1 MGCRPALFLWGL
13 CPDHVV
19 KDEQDATASIRQA
32 GERGGVCTHPNRILM
47 PKTITGLWPHVTQF
61 DNLHRS
67 YLEARRSKRY
77 RPDVLRFTESLEANL
92 FDIQDALT
100 GKTWAPGPQREFVV
114 REPKLRAIQ
123 APPFAD
129 RVVHHALVGVVG
141 PHFERRFI
149 SDSYACRQGKGTQR
163 AVARVQHFLR
173 VAKRNH
179 GDGIYVM
186 QADISRYFASIR
198 YDVLMREAARV
209 ISDPDV
215 LWLWRRIVA
224 GYGHE
229 NGVGLPVGALT
240 SQLGANIVL
249 NRLDHVA
256 KDDMGLRHYV
266 RYMDD
271 FIAVLPTK
279 HAAQEVMQVM
289 EAVVGDLGLHLNPKT
304 AVHPWQRGVD
314 FCGYRIWPTHI
325 LPRKRN
331 IKRARADF
339 RELASQFYHGE
350 VELERVRQRVAS
362 FLAYAKHCNAQRTVE
377 GVLGDL
383 VLVPGL
389 RGIVAANAG
398 NNRQFVSR

>member
-1 MGCRPALFLWGL
+1 
-13 CPDHVV
+13 
-19 KDEQDATASIRQA
+19 
-32 GERGGVCTHPNRILM
+32 M
-47 PKTITGLWPHVTQF
+47 PKTITGLWPTITRF
-61 DNLHRS
+61 DNLHHA

-77 RPDVLRFTESLEANL
+77 RPDVLRFSESLEENL
-92 FDIQDALT
+92 FDLQAALV
-100 GKTWAPGPQREFVV
+100 GGTWAPGPQREFVV

-129 RVVHHALVGVVG
+129 RVVHHALVAVVG

-149 SDSYACRQGKGTQR
+149 ADSFACREGKGTQR

-179 GDGIYVM
+179 GDGLYVLK
-186 QADISRYFASIR
+186 ADISKYFASIR
-198 YDVLMREAARV
+198 HDVLMREVERV

-215 LWLWRRIVA
+215 LWLWRRIIA
-224 GYGHE
+224 GYGHG

-240 SQLGANIVL
+240 SQLAANIML

-256 KDDMGLRHYV
+256 KDDLGLRYYV

-271 FIAVLPTK
+271 FIVILPNK
-279 HAAQEVMQVM
+279 QAAQQVMQ
-289 EAVVGDLGLHLNPKT
+289 ALGDTVRELGLSLNPKT
-304 AVHPWQRGVD
+304 AIHPWQRGID
-314 FCGYRIWPTHI
+314 FCGYRVWPTHI

-331 IKRARADF
+331 IKRARLDF
-339 RELASQFYHGE
+339 RQLMCAYFNGE
-350 VELERVRQRVAS
+350 VDQGHVHQRVAS
-362 FLAYAKHCNAQRTVE
+362 FIAYAKHCNAQRTVE

-389 RGIVAANAG
+389 RDILPAKAG
-398 NNRQFVSR
+398 NIGQLPSE

>member
-1 MGCRPALFLWGL
+1 
-13 CPDHVV
+13 
-19 KDEQDATASIRQA
+19 
-32 GERGGVCTHPNRILM
+32 M
-47 PKTITGLWPHVTQF
+47 PKTISGLWPSITQF
-61 DNLHRS
+61 DNIYRA

-77 RPDVLRFTESLEANL
+77 RPDVLRFAESLEDNL
-92 FDIQDALT
+92 FALQAAMIE
-100 GKTWAPGPQREFVV
+100 KTWTPGPQREFIV

-129 RVVHHALVGVVG
+129 RVVHHALVAVVG

-149 SDSYACRQGKGTQR
+149 SDSFACREGNGTQA

-179 GDGIYVM
+179 GDGLYVVK
-186 QADISRYFASIR
+186 ADISKYFASIQHHI
-198 YDVLMREAARV
+198 LMDEVERV

-215 LWLWRRIVA
+215 LWLWRQVIS

-229 NGVGLPVGALT
+229 AGLGLPVGALT

-249 NRLDHVA
+249 NRLDHIV
-256 KDDMGLRHYV
+256 KDDMGVRFYA

-271 FIAVLPTK
+271 FVAVLPDK
-279 HAAQEVMQVM
+279 ASAQRVLREM
-289 EAVVGDLGLHLNPKT
+289 ERIVNSLGLSLNPKT
-304 AVHPWQRGVD
+304 AIHPWQRGID

-339 RELASQFYHGE
+339 RRLMCEYFVGE
-350 VELERVRQRVAS
+350 VSLAEVRQRVMS
-362 FLAYAKHCNAQRTVE
+362 FLAYAKHCQAHRTVE

-389 RGIVAANAG
+389 RDIPAKLALGG
-398 NNRQFVSR
+398 

>member
-1 MGCRPALFLWGL
+1 
-13 CPDHVV
+13 
-19 KDEQDATASIRQA
+19 
-32 GERGGVCTHPNRILM
+32 M
-47 PKTITGLWPHVTQF
+47 PKTISGLWPSITQF
-61 DNLHRS
+61 DNIYRA

-77 RPDVLRFTESLEANL
+77 RPDVLRFAESLEDNL
-92 FDIQDALT
+92 FALQAAMIE
-100 GKTWAPGPQREFVV
+100 KTWTPGPQREFIV

-129 RVVHHALVGVVG
+129 RVVHHALVAVVG

-149 SDSYACRQGKGTQR
+149 SDSFACREGKGTQA

-179 GDGIYVM
+179 GDGLFVLK
-186 QADISRYFASIR
+186 ADISKYIASIR
-198 YDVLMREAARV
+198 HDVLMREVERV

-215 LWLWRRIVA
+215 LWLWRRIIA

-240 SQLGANIVL
+240 SQLGANVML

-256 KDDMGLRHYV
+256 KDDLGLRYYV

-271 FIAVLPTK
+271 FIAILPGK
-279 HAAQEVMQVM
+279 LAAQQAMQALGETVR
-289 EAVVGDLGLHLNPKT
+289 DLGLWLNPKT
-304 AVHPWQRGVD
+304 AVHPWQRGID
-314 FCGYRIWPTHI
+314 FCGYRIWPTHV

-350 VELERVRQRVAS
+350 VDLEHVRQRVMS

-389 RGIVAANAG
+389 RDIAEKASGIPMT
-398 NNRQFVSR
+398 Q